1 MCSHVSHMRVK
12 VVMGQQYNEWIF
24 GMRDSLDH
32 NLLSSTPVCDDLQVG
47 YKVLYARRYKWTVS
61 VHLVI

>member
-12 VVMGQQYNEWIF
+12 VVMGQRYNEWIF

-47 YKVLYARRYKWTVS
+47 YKVLYPRRYK
-61 VHLVI
+61 